1 MTRRVGRTRT
11 MRTVMH
17 RVPVTRFH
25 GWRMVL
31 ALAVTETVSFGI
43 LFYAF
48 TVFVEPMRADLGW
61 STAVL
66 TAGFSVGLVTSGLLA
81 PLVGRWVDLHG
92 TRGVMT
98 CGSLVATAGLLA
110 WSQVASP
117 LAYYALWV
125 VLGTASALVL
135 YEPAF
140 ALIAV
145 WFERRRGA
153 ALTLLT
159 FVAGFASVVFVP
171 LSALLVASLG
181 WRDALLVLA
190 GVQLVVT
197 TPLHALVL
205 RRRPAD
211 LGQMVDG
218 GTAPASAR
226 GGARVRLPAA
236 ALSAAEAFATG
247 AFVRLTFA
255 FSASMAVIM
264 ALGVHLVP
272 LLTRRGLDPLE
283 AAAAVGAIGLVALP
297 GRLIFTPLGSVW
309 PRGLVTAAIFV
320 LQALGLIALLT
331 LPGPLGV
338 WTFVVLYGAGFGA
351 ITPARAALV
360 AESFGPRAYGT
371 IAGRMTLV
379 GTAARAAAPV
389 GFGALVTAGA
399 PDAFALAAA
408 LALLIM
414 AAVAVAPLGRTA
426 PAASTAGSE
435 R

>member
-1 MTRRVGRTRT
+1 MPTPPR
-11 MRTVMH
+11 
-17 RVPVTRFH
+17 TRFH

-31 ALAVTETVSFGI
+31 ALALTETVSFGI

-61 STAVL
+61 STATL
-66 TAGFSVGLVTSGLLA
+66 TGGFSIGLVTSGLLA
-81 PLVGRWVDLHG
+81 PLVGRWIDRHG
-92 TRGVMT
+92 TRALMT
-98 CGSLVATAGLLA
+98 VGSVVATVGLFG
-110 WSQVASP
+110 WSQVTSP
-117 LAYYALWV
+117 FAYYTLWV
-125 VLGTASALVL
+125 VLGAASALVL

-140 ALIAV
+140 ALVAV

-171 LSALLVASLG
+171 LAGVLVASLG
-181 WRDALLVLA
+181 WREALLVLA
-190 GVQLVVT
+190 ALQLVLT

-211 LGQMVDG
+211 LGQEVDG
-218 GTAPASAR
+218 GPGPVSAR
-226 GGARVRLPAA
+226 SGMRARPPAT
-236 ALSAAEAFATG
+236 ALSAAEAFATN

-255 FSASMAVIM
+255 FSASMAVIV

-297 GRLIFTPLGSVW
+297 GRLVFTPLGSVW
-309 PRGLVTAAIFV
+309 PRGLVTASIFV
-320 LQALGLIALLT
+320 LQALGLAALVA
-331 LPGPLGV
+331 LPGMLGV
-338 WTFVVLYGAGFGA
+338 WTFVALYGAGFGA

-371 IAGRMTLV
+371 IAGRMTLI
-379 GTAARAAAPV
+379 GTGARAAAPV
-389 GFGALVTAGA
+389 GVGALVTAGV
-399 PDAFALAAA
+399 PDLVVLLGA
-408 LALLIM
+408 LALVLA
-414 AAVAVAPLGRTA
+414 AAVAVAPLGRR
-426 PAASTAGSE
+426 AADRGSPGAS
-435 R
+435 

>member
-1 MTRRVGRTRT
+1 MTRLFVRTRT
-11 MRTVMH
+11 MHTAMQRTS
-17 RVPVTRFH
+17 VTRFH

-48 TVFVEPMRADLGW
+48 TVFVEPMRVDLGW
-61 STAVL
+61 STAAL
-66 TAGFSVGLVTSGLLA
+66 TGGFSVGLVTSGLLA
-81 PLVGRWVDLHG
+81 PLVGRWVDRHG

-98 CGSLVATAGLLA
+98 AGSLVATAGLVA

-171 LSALLVASLG
+171 LAALLVASLG
-181 WRDALLVLA
+181 WRDALVVLA

-205 RRRPAD
+205 RRRPDD
-211 LGQMVDG
+211 LGQLVDG
-218 GTAPASAR
+218 GAPPASAR
-226 GGARVRLPAA
+226 DRTRTRPPAA

-255 FSASMAVIM
+255 FSASMAVIV

-272 LLTRRGLDPLE
+272 LLTRRGFDPLE

-297 GRLIFTPLGSVW
+297 GRLVFTPLGSVW

-331 LPGPLGV
+331 LPGALGV

-389 GFGALVTAGA
+389 GFGALVTAGV
-399 PDAFALAAA
+399 PDAFALATA
-408 LALLIM
+408 LALLVM
-414 AAVAVAPLGRTA
+414 AAVAVAPLGR
-426 PAASTAGSE
+426 AASAAHPE
-435 R
+435 RAER